1 MLTSRTE
8 SNYGKI
14 DISRSGVVPATA
26 PTTWATGAI
35 AFWIDKNA
43 PSSDGKVLG
52 FASRSN
58 QLQRQARLRH
68 PAADQLLLSVHRPL
82 IVPWNVTLVAK
93 FWQA

>member
-1 MLTSRTE
+1 MVMLTSRTE

-43 PSSDGKVLG
+43 PSSDGQVLG
-52 FASRSN
+52 SAVAATSFNVKPACGT
-58 QLQRQARLRH
+58 QLQISYSFPFIA
-68 PAADQLLLSVHRPL
+68 P
-82 IVPWNVTLVAK
+82 
-93 FWQA
+93 